1 MNAVSFCLLFFPKIE
16 MLHFMVIIISGKR
29 AEYLTFLF
37 QYWNRIGRLRCK
49 LLTYFSFD
57 SFPEISFS
65 ILKTDHLFSHFA
77 GMNDQALRVKLKF
90 SFCLSY
96 RAAYAPIAALLASE
110 MVTSFLSVGLKAHAS
125 CQNTSREEQL
135 HFPVED
141 WPSFIRHEKGSSF
154 LLSCESTRKWCSK
167 KLPP

>member
-1 MNAVSFCLLFFPKIE
+1 MFRL
-16 MLHFMVIIISGKR
+16 
-29 AEYLTFLF
+29 
-37 QYWNRIGRLRCK
+37 YWKQQPYHCRPETEHPEFSKGCF
-49 LLTYFSFD
+49 TYFSFD
-57 SFPEISFS
+57 SFSEISFS